1 MTQKETHAG
10 HRARLRERY
19 AREGLGGFAPHE
31 VLELVLT
38 FAIPRMDVNP
48 LAHRLMDRFGS
59 LSAVM
64 EAPMEELKQVEGVGD
79 RAATLLS
86 VLLPILRAYQ
96 QDKLT
101 PLRKLSTFNDLAAFC
116 RSLFLGEC
124 HEKFYVLC
132 LNARLELLCASPIA
146 EGTPTEVSFLPR
158 KIMQE
163 LIRRNAAGAVL
174 THNHPSGSPF
184 PSAED
189 IALTRD
195 IQALLEGVGIRLYDH
210 VIVAGQQEYSFFA
223 HHDMTPEDELSPF
236 APENALAADRP
247 QRTLKP
253 VSKR

>member
-1 MTQKETHAG
+1 MAQTEIHAG

-31 VLELVLT
+31 VLEFLLT
-38 FAIPRMDVNP
+38 FAIPRIDVNP
-48 LAHRLMDRFGS
+48 LAHRLIDRFGS
-59 LSAVM
+59 LWAVM
-64 EAPMEELKQVEGVGD
+64 EAPMEELRQVEGIGEK
-79 RAATLLS
+79 AATLLS
-86 VLLPILRAYQ
+86 SLLPVLRAYER
-96 QDKLT
+96 DKLSPQRRLNT
-101 PLRKLSTFNDLAAFC
+101 YNELAAFC

-124 HEKFYVLC
+124 HEKFYALC
-132 LNARLELLCASPIA
+132 FNARLDLLSASLIA

-174 THNHPSGSPF
+174 THNHPSGSPL

-189 IALTRD
+189 MALTRE
-195 IQALLEGVGIRLYDH
+195 IRGLLEGVGIRLYDH

-223 HHDMTPEDELSPF
+223 HHDLVTENSPF
-236 APENALAADRP
+236 PGENALAADRP
-247 QRTLKP
+247 QRALKP

>member
-1 MTQKETHAG
+1 MAQKETHAG

-19 AREGLGGFAPHE
+19 AREGMGGFAPHE
-31 VLELVLT
+31 VLEFLLT
-38 FAIPRMDVNP
+38 FAIPRIDVNP
-48 LAHRLMDRFGS
+48 LAHRLIDHFGS
-59 LSAVM
+59 LSAVL
-64 EAPMEELKQVEGVGD
+64 EAPAEELKQVEGIGEK
-79 RAATLLS
+79 AAALLS
-86 VLLPILRAYQ
+86 ALLPILRAYE
-96 QDKLT
+96 QDKLSPHRRLT
-101 PLRKLSTFNDLAAFC
+101 TYNDLAAFC

-124 HEKFYVLC
+124 HEKFYALRF
-132 LNARLELLCASPIA
+132 NARLGLLSAALIA

-184 PSAED
+184 PSTED

-223 HHDMTPEDELSPF
+223 HHDLVTENSPF
-236 APENALAADRP
+236 PGENALAADRP
-247 QRTLKP
+247 QRALKP